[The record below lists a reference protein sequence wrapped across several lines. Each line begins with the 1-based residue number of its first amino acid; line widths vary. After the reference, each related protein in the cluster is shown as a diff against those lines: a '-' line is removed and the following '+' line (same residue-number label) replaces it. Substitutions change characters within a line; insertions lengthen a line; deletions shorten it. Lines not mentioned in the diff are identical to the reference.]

1 MDSKRVSDSECSVDQ
16 DDNYSSTTGGILSAW
31 KRLWSVE
38 DYVKQL
44 GQTRLMRVMLY
55 QPGSSSTA
63 ILAVLFGSSS
73 TLTEIA
79 GHETEKKK
87 KQKTKEE

>member
-1 MDSKRVSDSECSVDQ
+1 
-16 DDNYSSTTGGILSAW
+16 
-31 KRLWSVE
+31 
-38 DYVKQL
+38 
-44 GQTRLMRVMLY
+44 MLY

>member
-1 MDSKRVSDSECSVDQ
+1 
-16 DDNYSSTTGGILSAW
+16 
-31 KRLWSVE
+31 
-38 DYVKQL
+38 
-44 GQTRLMRVMLY
+44 MLY

-63 ILAVLFGSSS
+63 ILTVLFGSSS

-87 KQKTKEE
+87 TKDQGRIGYSMRMVDLQRLS